1 MSNTNT
7 LARPYAKA
15 AFEYAATASKED
27 AWSAMLSFSAIAVA
41 QAQVVKQ
48 LGKPELSKEDKVTFL
63 LQLCKDNTDNEFKN
77 FLHQLGENNR
87 LVLLPAISEQ
97 FAEYKAEKDRTLE
110 VEVESAFELSAEQLH
125 TLAAALSK
133 RLDRT
138 VQPKATVNPAL
149 IGGLHIRAGD
159 LVIDGSVRGKLY
171 KLAEALKS

>member
-1 MSNTNT
+1 MLNINT

-15 AFEYAATASKED
+15 AYEHASAAGQVD
-27 AWSAMLSFSAIAVA
+27 AWSAMLALTAAAVTEP
-41 QAQVVKQ
+41 VVLKQ
-48 LGKPELSKEDKVTFL
+48 LGKPELTQDDKVAFL
-63 LQLCKDNTDNEFKN
+63 KQLCDGDIDDSFGN
-77 FLHQLGENNR
+77 FLSILSENDR
-87 LVLLPAISEQ
+87 LTLLPTVSEM
-97 FAEYKAEKDRTLE
+97 FEAVKAQANRTLE
-110 VEVESAFELSAEQLH
+110 VEVQSAFELSAEQLQ

-159 LVIDGSVRGKLY
+159 LVIDGSVRGKLN